1 MNKVQALL
9 HESDVILADGA
20 MGTMLL
26 KAGLEEGTLPEA
38 WNVDETE
45 KVAAIHRSYLNAG
58 SRILLTNTFGGT
70 RFRFARHG
78 AEDRVYDLNHA
89 AATLLRDVVDGSGT
103 NAVVAGDIGPSG
115 KVLIPVGE
123 LSYEDAVDGFEE
135 QAKGLIEGGVDLIW
149 IETMADLEE
158 VRAAVEGV
166 RRVSDSIPLIT
177 TMSFDT
183 HGYTVM
189 GVSPDVAATT
199 LSSYGAIAVG
209 GNCGTGPEELLQ
221 AIKKM
226 RSTAPDAVLVSKAN
240 AGAPRMVS
248 GKTTYDADPPTM
260 AQYALEARD
269 AGAQIIGACCGSTP
283 EHIRAM
289 AKALAGVDDTN
300 G

>member
-1 MNKVQALL
+1 MNRIQTLL
-9 HESDVILADGA
+9 QESDVILADGA

-38 WNVDETE
+38 WNVDEPE
-45 KVAAIHRSYLNAG
+45 KVAAIHRAYLNAG

-78 AEDRVYDLNHA
+78 AEDRVYELNHA
-89 AATLLRDVVDGSGT
+89 AATLLREVVDGSGT

-115 KVLIPVGE
+115 KVLFPVGD
-123 LSYEDAVDGFEE
+123 LNYEEAVDGFEE
-135 QAKGLIEGGVDLIW
+135 QAQGLVEGGVDVIW

-183 HGYTVM
+183 HGHTVM

-199 LSSYGAIAVG
+199 LGTLGAIAVG

-221 AIKKM
+221 AIEKM
-226 RSTAPDAVLVSKAN
+226 HSVAPDALLVSKAN
-240 AGAPRMVS
+240 AGAPRLVS

-260 AQYALEARD
+260 AQYALNARD
-269 AGAQIIGACCGSTP
+269 AGARIIGACCGSTP
-283 EHIRAM
+283 EHIQAM
-289 AKALAGVDDTN
+289 AEALAGVSEADE
-300 G
+300 

>member
-1 MNKVQALL
+1 MNRFQTLL
-9 HESDVILADGA
+9 QESDVILADGA

-26 KAGLEEGTLPEA
+26 KAGLQEGTLPEA
-38 WNVDETE
+38 WNVDEPE
-45 KVAAIHRSYLNAG
+45 KVAAIHRAYLNAG

-78 AEDRVYDLNHA
+78 AEDRVHELNHA
-89 AATLLRDVVDGSGT
+89 AARLLRSVVDESGT
-103 NAVVAGDIGPSG
+103 NAVVAGDIGPTG
-115 KVLIPVGE
+115 KVLIPVGD
-123 LSYEDAVDGFEE
+123 LKYEDAVDSFEE
-135 QAKGLIEGGVDLIW
+135 QARGLVEGGVDVIW

-183 HGYTVM
+183 HGHTVM

-199 LSSYGAIAVG
+199 LDTLGAIAVG

-221 AIKKM
+221 AIGKM
-226 RSTAPDAVLVSKAN
+226 RSVAPDALLISKAN
-240 AGAPRMVS
+240 AGAPRLVA

-260 AQYALEARD
+260 AQYALNARD

-289 AKALAGVDDTN
+289 ADALAGTN
-300 G
+300 VADK